1 MLYVI
6 LALGVLLVGAALYLA
21 IETAPA
27 YKEFRLHYRGGY
39 NAFWAARIKARASFC
54 ICRAQIK
61 SLYFWYPCKEKE
73 EKEKAFK
80 NKGGDSA
87 FRHCS

>member
-6 LALGVLLVGAALYLA
+6 LALGVLLVGAALTWRLRLRLLIRNSDCI
-21 IETAPA
+21 IEGDIML
-27 YKEFRLHYRGGY
+27 FG
-39 NAFWAARIKARASFC
+39 AARIKARASFC